1 MERLQALENE
11 VRPILQEFNYD
22 IVRAAVINESDNII
36 LQIMIDKLDFKE
48 VSVNDCAF
56 ISKKLSVL
64 FDCKP
69 PLKGA
74 YQLEVSSPGTERPL
88 TRFSDF
94 EIFSGSMVNI
104 KVRNAIDNKKNFSGV
119 LKGITEN
126 KEVTIISKK
135 KEIKL
140 LLENIIKANL
150 VFN

>member
-64 FDCKP
+64 FQEI
-69 PLKGA
+69 LLNM
-74 YQLEVSSPGTERPL
+74 QLL
-88 TRFSDF
+88 F
-94 EIFSGSMVNI
+94 
-104 KVRNAIDNKKNFSGV
+104 
-119 LKGITEN
+119 
-126 KEVTIISKK
+126 
-135 KEIKL
+135 
-140 LLENIIKANL
+140 
-150 VFN
+150 

>member
-64 FDCKP
+64 FDYKP